1 MLTRNMYLSAEMK
14 NFHKGGHHVSTLRN
28 QASIFTLTH
37 KCPDELN
44 ASDQTNGDL
53 NVTMY
58 QCHQS
63 SPQ

>member
-44 ASDQTNGDL
+44 ASIKLTA
-53 NVTMY
+53 T
-58 QCHQS
+58 
-63 SPQ
+63 